1 MSEYRHIVEHKSLV
15 ASMRAQ
21 VMATAA
27 ASEKRRLRVVKDAR
41 CSPGCSGCCSRL
53 VTVSLAEAVV
63 MHDELVRSGRWPA
76 VREAAE
82 AQADLLRAAGHIT
95 WFKMN
100 QKCPVLDPKTNLC
113 SGYAARPAV
122 CSTHFAKSDP
132 SLCHPWKAGEGKFM
146 PVDFVDLH
154 SEMLDRMKDSHPD
167 LEFLLSSAPMPLA
180 LLMAERL
187 AVRSGSGFAS
197 AITAARRAR

>member
-1 MSEYRHIVEHKSLV
+1 MG
-15 ASMRAQ
+15 
-21 VMATAA
+21 TAA
-27 ASEKRRLRVVKDAR
+27 ASEKRRLRMVKDAR

-53 VTVSLAEAVV
+53 VTLSLAEAVV
-63 MHDELVRSGRWPA
+63 LHDELVRSGKWPA

-82 AQADLLRAAGHIT
+82 SQAEILKAAGHVT

-100 QKCPVLDPKTNLC
+100 QRCPVLDKNSGLC
-113 SGYAARPAV
+113 KGYAGRPAA

-132 SLCHPWKAGEGKFM
+132 SLCHPWGTGEGRFL

-154 SEMLDRMKDSHPD
+154 ARMTERIKELHPD
-167 LEFLLSSAPMPLA
+167 LEFLLSQAPMPLA

-187 AVRSGSGFAS
+187 SVKSGSGFAAAIS
-197 AITAARRAR
+197 AVRRASR